1 MPKLKNDQH
10 EKFVQE
16 LVKGASQTDAYAAAG
31 YKADNRDAAK
41 VSASRLLT
49 NVNVQERLK
58 ELQEKAVERT
68 EMTLDRLIDMA
79 EEVYLAAKSDAAY
92 GPAVSAIKEIGV
104 LTGLRVEK
112 SDRTTRTVTDVA
124 DLGPDEI
131 DALLARELTEREE
144 ASVRGT
150 EQPDSIH

>member
-16 LVKGASQTDAYAAAG
+16 LVKGASQKDAYIAAG
-31 YKADNRDAAK
+31 YSGDDNAIYAN
-41 VSASRLLT
+41 SSRLIS
-49 NVNVQERLK
+49 NDKVQERLK
-58 ELQEKAVERT
+58 ELQEKAVERA
-68 EMTLDRLIDMA
+68 EMTLERLIDMA
-79 EEVYLAAKSDAAY
+79 EDTYLAAKSDAAY

>member
-49 NVNVQERLK
+49 NANVQQRLK
-58 ELQEKAVERT
+58 ELQENATQRT
-68 EMTLDRLIDMA
+68 EMTLERLIGMA
-79 EEVYLAAKSDAAY
+79 EDTYLAAKQDAAY
-92 GPAVSAIKEIGV
+92 GPAVSAIKELGV

-131 DALLARELTEREE
+131 DALLAKELARGEE
-144 ASVRGT
+144 AETSGAER
-150 EQPDSIH
+150 PDSVH